1 MSEPAATKRDE
12 MLATRSELLLTFA
25 IPTFNRYE
33 CVRLLV
39 DSIMVQI
46 DRINMHAPRVELLIC
61 DNASSDETGPY
72 LDGLARHKG
81 VTVLRHRVNLG
92 ADANVIHCFRQ
103 ARGVH
108 VWICGDDD
116 LPLPGVLEMVVDCL
130 ARERPALLYLPAIWH
145 ADDLSPFLTHR
156 LEPGRFIPVDAMALA
171 LVANAYITFLSSWVV
186 DREAY
191 RECVADPDPGR
202 YAGTS
207 LPQLEWHLAGLVS
220 NGRLIM
226 SDRKWVIA
234 RSGNTGAYS
243 LLDVFVT
250 NYTRIIDDKLQSHRG
265 LRKFFRDFMLR
276 SYLPG
281 LVWGMRQRVVGDFD
295 HLDHAGLRAKM
306 SVVWPQERVF
316 ATTVFLIGWLPRP
329 LAHAV
334 FAFSWLTSRLWL
346 SWFGFKLGKRR

>member
-1 MSEPAATKRDE
+1 MFEPEATNHDE
-12 MLATRSELLLTFA
+12 TLATRSDLLLTFA
-25 IPTFNRYE
+25 IPTFNRHE
-33 CVRLLV
+33 CLRVLV
-39 DSIMVQI
+39 DSILGQI

-61 DNASSDETGPY
+61 DNASSDKTRPY
-72 LDGLARHKG
+72 LDGLARHGG

-116 LPLPGVLEMVVDCL
+116 LPLPGVLEMVVACL
-130 ARERPALLYLPAIWH
+130 ARERPALLYLPALWH
-145 ADDLSPFLTHR
+145 PGDLSPFLSHR
-156 LEPGRFIPVDAMALA
+156 PEPGRFIPVDAMSLA

-186 DREAY
+186 DRGAY
-191 RECVADPDPGR
+191 RECVADPNPGR

-220 NGRLIM
+220 NGRLM
-226 SDRKWVIA
+226 MTDRKWVIA

-243 LLDVFVT
+243 LLDVFIT
-250 NYTRIIDDKLQSHRG
+250 NYTRIIDDKLRGHRA
-265 LRKFFRDFMLR
+265 LRQFFRDFMLR

-281 LVWGMRQRVVGDFD
+281 LVWGMRQRVVGDFG
-295 HLDHAGLRAKM
+295 HLDHAGLRAKLR
-306 SVVWPQERVF
+306 VAWPQKRAF
-316 ATTVFLIGWLPRP
+316 ATTVFLIGRLPRP
-329 LAHAV
+329 LAHVV

-346 SWFGFKLGKRR
+346 SCLGFKLGNRR